1 MTALFRFPTR
11 RLALKAALAA
21 CACACACL
29 AAGAA
34 QAATWS
40 TTALPWLRYP
50 DQKPAGPLPQTIDI
64 PPVAWEYAARTQMVD
79 VFAREQ
85 PVILRVTLQVKAGSV
100 GVVLANSDGSGLLS
114 KEAALK
120 PSDQDVDVYFRLR
133 PGAPQGFLLV
143 RNYNGQGQAGSV
155 VVKRVQ
161 FVREADLTNDEL
173 ADLIKLGLH

>member
-1 MTALFRFPTR
+1 MTTMFRISAQ
-11 RLALKAALAA
+11 RLASTLALAA
-21 CACACACL
+21 CICL

-34 QAATWS
+34 QATTWS

-50 DQKPAGPLPQTIDI
+50 EEKPAGPLPLTIDI
-64 PPVAWEYAARTQMVD
+64 PPVAWSYAARTQMVD

-85 PVILRVTLQVKAGSV
+85 PVIMRVTLQVKAGSV
-100 GVVLANSDGSGLLS
+100 GVALANSDGSGLLS

-133 PGAPQGFLLV
+133 PATPQGFLLV
-143 RNYNGQGQAGSV
+143 RNYRAQGQAGSV

-173 ADLIKLGLH
+173 GDLVALGLH